1 MRIFRQ
7 HLTYPKVAATIAVF
21 LAAGGAAWAA
31 AGTSSTIHACAKK
44 HGGALRL
51 ATHCRRSESAV
62 SWSKVGPTGR
72 RGPAGPAG
80 KTGAAGA
87 LGTSG
92 ARGAT
97 GATGPSDVYAAGTA
111 FKGLTPSVVSYGQLS
126 LPAGSYLLQA
136 KATFFAKA
144 AGESMSCFLVGATSL
159 TPEWDAATVSAVGG
173 SANVLGLIGAAT
185 FASTQTVELVCRL
198 QTGTE
203 GSIDNAHLVAVAT
216 GALHGSL
223 PVD

>member
-7 HLTYPKVAATIAVF
+7 HFTYPKVAATIAVF

-62 SWSKVGPTGR
+62 SWSKVGPAGR

-111 FKGLTPSVVSYGQLS
+111 FKALTPSVVSYGQLS

-144 AGESMSCFLVGATSL
+144 AGESMSCFLVGATS
-159 TPEWDAATVSAVGG
+159 
-173 SANVLGLIGAAT
+173 NVLGLLGAAT

>member
-1 MRIFRQ
+1 MRTIRQ
-7 HLTYPKVAATIAVF
+7 HLTYPKAAATLAVF

-31 AGTSSTIHACAKK
+31 TGTGSTIHACYKK

-51 ATHCRRSESAV
+51 ATHCRRGESAV
-62 SWSKVGPTGR
+62 SWSRVGPTGR
-72 RGPAGPAG
+72 RGPAGQAG
-80 KTGAAGA
+80 KTGASGA
-87 LGTSG
+87 SGTSG

-111 FKGLTPSVVSYGQLS
+111 FKALTTSGVSYGQLS

-136 KATFFAKA
+136 KATFFAKGA
-144 AGESMSCFLVGATSL
+144 AESMACFLVGETSL
-159 TPEWDAATVSAVGG
+159 KPEWDAGTVSAGAG
-173 SANVLGLIGAAT
+173 SANVLSLIGAAT
-185 FASTQTVELVCRL
+185 FASTQAVELVCRL
-198 QTGTE
+198 QSGTE